1 MPDGEQ
7 ALEPVLGPRQH
18 VEQVVREQVLVP
30 VPVPEQGLA
39 PGGTE

>member
-7 ALEPVLGPRQH
+7 AQEPAPGPPRH
-18 VEQVVREQVLVP
+18 VEQVVQEQVLAQ